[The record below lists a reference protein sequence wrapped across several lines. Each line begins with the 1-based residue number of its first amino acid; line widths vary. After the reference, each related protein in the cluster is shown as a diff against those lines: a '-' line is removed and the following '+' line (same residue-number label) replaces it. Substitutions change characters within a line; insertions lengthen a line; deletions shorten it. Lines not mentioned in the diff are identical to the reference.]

1 MNNRA
6 DLMELA
12 EAQAR
17 ILACVQPLPV
27 EEIPLGEAAGRV
39 LAEPVFAG
47 LDLPP
52 FDNSAMDGYALRSA
66 EVSHAAPE
74 RPAVLKIQGTAAAGA
89 NFPGRVEAGTC
100 VQVFTGSVLP
110 DGADAVVMQEDTQR
124 AEEDPSTL
132 RVLDAVKPGENVRR
146 RGEDVRRG
154 AKLLD
159 IGRRLRAA
167 ELSLLAAVGLPRVNV
182 SRRPVVALLSTGSEL
197 REPGQS
203 LSPGQIYESNRVALK
218 VLAEQA
224 GAQVRCLPLVP
235 DTRTAISEALRP
247 AWAEADAVVTTGG
260 ASVGELDFVKQAFQ
274 DLGGTI
280 EFWRVSMRPG
290 KPFVF
295 GRWGDK
301 LLFGLPGN
309 PVSAFVTF
317 LLLVRPALLG
327 WQGASQ
333 VQLPRHR
340 GVLQEALANPDTRR
354 HFVRV
359 RVDPAGRVRLA
370 GTQASH
376 VLTSLAAADGLVDL
390 PPASTCAVGSQVE
403 VMRWDEA

>member
-1 MNNRA
+1 
-6 DLMELA
+6 MELA

-224 GAQVRCLPLVP
+224 GAQVRCLPLAP